1 MEPFNNKL
9 EISENV
15 MKSLDYMIQ
24 YQNYLLMRMI
34 KNETGK

>member
-9 EISENV
+9 EISDNV
-15 MKSLDYMIQ
+15 IKSLDYMLK
-24 YQNYLLMRMI
+24 YQNYLLMKMI